1 MTGKGKARVFLSLV
15 DRGNLV
21 VQLRLHFVV
30 TGWEFIRL
38 HFVVTGWEF
47 IHRLVRHHSDIV
59 RDYPST
65 NRAGVYARKVA
76 NTVGE
81 MAGSIGMI
89 KR

>member
-21 VQLRLHFVV
+21 VQL
-30 TGWEFIRL
+30 RL